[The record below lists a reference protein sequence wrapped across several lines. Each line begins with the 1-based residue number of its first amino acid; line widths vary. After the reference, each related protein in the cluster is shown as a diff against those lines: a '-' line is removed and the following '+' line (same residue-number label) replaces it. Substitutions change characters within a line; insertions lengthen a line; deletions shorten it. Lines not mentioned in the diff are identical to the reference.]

1 MPNSDVIIIIPVF
14 NEASVI
20 RKVIGELLEQGFG
33 GIVIV
38 DDGSTDNLREIISDL
53 PGTYIRH
60 KINLGQGA
68 ALQTGIE
75 YGKSTTAE
83 IVVTFDADGQH
94 CAESIHDLIKPILQ
108 GHADVV
114 LGSRFL
120 NEGGNEVP
128 TSRIVLLQV
137 ARFVNFL
144 LFGYLFTDAH
154 NGLRAFNRKAIELIK
169 ITENRMA
176 HASEFP
182 VLFKQ
187 NKLRVVEVPVKIRY
201 DQYSKRKGQ
210 SGFDSVRV
218 FFDLVLHKF
227 FK

>member
-1 MPNSDVIIIIPVF
+1 MSNSHLIIIIPVF
-14 NEASVI
+14 NEATVI
-20 RKVIGELLEQGFG
+20 RKVIGELINEGFSE
-33 GIVIV
+33 IVIV
-38 DDGSTDNLREIISDL
+38 DDGSSDNLQQVISDL
-53 PGTYIRH
+53 PATYIKHR
-60 KINLGQGA
+60 INLGQGA

-75 YGKSTTAE
+75 YCKATSAE

-94 CAESIHDLIKPILQ
+94 CAESIHDLIQPILQ
-108 GHADVV
+108 GHADVT

-120 NEGGNEVP
+120 SETANELPV
-128 TSRIVLLQV
+128 SRLILIQV

-144 LFGYLFTDAH
+144 LFGYLFSDAH
-154 NGLRAFNRKAIELIK
+154 NGLRAFNRKAIDLIN

-182 VLFKQ
+182 AQIKQ
-187 NKLRVVEVPVKIRY
+187 NKLRVTEVPVKVKY
-201 DQYSKRKGQ
+201 DQYSKKKGQ

>member
-1 MPNSDVIIIIPVF
+1 MSKSDLIIIIPVF
-14 NEASVI
+14 NEATVI
-20 RKVIGELLEQGFG
+20 RKVIGELINEGFSE
-33 GIVIV
+33 IVII
-38 DDGSTDNLREIISDL
+38 DDGSSDNLQEIISDL
-53 PGTYIRH
+53 PATYIRH

-75 YGKSTTAE
+75 YCKATTAE

-94 CAESIHDLIKPILQ
+94 CAESIHDLIQPILQ
-108 GHADVV
+108 GHADVT

-120 NEGGNEVP
+120 SE
-128 TSRIVLLQV
+128 TSKELPVSRLILIQV
-137 ARFVNFL
+137 ARLVNFL
-144 LFGYLFTDAH
+144 LFGYLFSDAH
-154 NGLRAFNRKAIELIK
+154 NGLRAFNRKAIDLIN

-182 VLFKQ
+182 AQIRQ
-187 NKLRVVEVPVKIRY
+187 NKLRVSEVPVKIKY
-201 DQYSKRKGQ
+201 DQYSKKKGQ
-210 SGFDSVRV
+210 SGLDSVRV